1 MKTTIRT
8 HSCGELTNKD
18 VNKKVILCGWVHSS
32 RDHGGVI
39 FTDLRDRYG
48 LTQLVFDPKF
58 NKEAYKEAEKLK
70 REFVIKVN
78 GVVKA
83 RKKGMI
89 NKKIKTGEIEVFIN
103 TLEVLNESLTP
114 PIEIDDNKEANE
126 DLRLKYRYLDLRRP
140 KMVKQ
145 LELRHKAA
153 QAVREY
159 FDKEKFIEVETP
171 ILVRATPEGAR
182 DYIVPSRVHPGK
194 FYALPQSPQLYKQIL
209 MVSGFDR
216 YYQLPR
222 CLRDE
227 DLRADRQPEHT
238 QIDIE
243 MSFITEEDIYTIIEG
258 LIKHVFKKVLNTDVK
273 TPFQRITHKEAM
285 EKYGIDKPDLR
296 FGLEIIDITEI
307 AKESSFQVFKQAEK
321 IKCINVPNSN
331 FSRKEIDS
339 LIEFATKNNAKGLS
353 WIKYDGKNL
362 ESSIVK
368 FFNEKLQKEIIKKTS
383 ANKDSLL
390 LFIADDEAIV
400 NEVLSKLRVEL
411 AQKLNL
417 IKNEYKFCWV
427 TSFPLF
433 EWNEEEQR
441 LQPCHHMFTMPKLD
455 DIKLLEKDPGKV
467 HGQLY
472 DLVLNGVELG
482 SGSIRIHRRDIQ
494 QKVMKV
500 IGLEESELEHKFGF
514 LLNAFKYGAPP
525 HGGIALGFDR
535 LTALMCNYNDIREV
549 IAFPKNKAAQCP
561 MDESPSQIDEKQ
573 LKEAHIKTDTVK
585 SK

>member
-8 HSCGELTNKD
+8 HSCGELTKKD
-18 VNKKVILCGWVHSS
+18 VSKNVILCGWIHSS

-39 FTDLRDRYG
+39 FIDLRDRYG

-58 NKEAYKEAEKLK
+58 NKESYKEAEKLR
-70 REFVIKVN
+70 REFVIKAN

-89 NKKIKTGEIEVFIN
+89 NKKIKTGEIEVFIKSI
-103 TLEVLNESLTP
+103 EILNESSVP

-182 DYIVPSRVHPGK
+182 DYIIPSRVHPGK

-238 QIDIE
+238 QIDVE
-243 MSFITEEDIYTIIEG
+243 MSFITEEDIYKTIEG
-258 LIKHVFKKVLNTDVK
+258 LIKHVFKKILNIEIK
-273 TPFQRITHKEAM
+273 TPFQRITHKEAI
-285 EKYGIDKPDLR
+285 EKYGVDKPDLR
-296 FGLEIIDITEI
+296 FGLEMIDITEI
-307 AKESSFQVFKQAEK
+307 AKKSSFQIFKQAQK
-321 IKCINVPNSN
+321 TKCINVPNSN

-339 LIEFATKNNAKGLS
+339 LIEFAAKNNAKGLS

-368 FFNEKLQKEIIKKTS
+368 FFNEKLQKEIIKKTN

-400 NEVLSKLRVEL
+400 NEVMGKLRTEL

-417 IKNEYKFCWV
+417 IKNEHEFCWI
-427 TSFPLF
+427 TNFPLF
-433 EWNEEEQR
+433 EWNEEEQK
-441 LQPCHHMFTMPKLD
+441 LTPCHHMFTMPKLD
-455 DIKLLEKDPGKV
+455 EIKLLEKEPGKV

-500 IGLEESELEHKFGF
+500 IGLNEKELEHKFGF

-535 LTALMCNYNDIREV
+535 LVALMCGYNDIREV

-585 SK
+585 NK